1 MLYIEYPKDSTKKL
15 LEIISKFSKLVG
27 YKICCFL
34 YINNK
39 EIKKIGPFT
48 IPSKNKT
55 PRNKFN
61 QRDEN
66 TCTPKTKILMKEI
79 DEGISKL
86 KDISHS
92 WIRRIIIIKMPI
104 VHEAIYRFSAITIKI
119 RVAFF
124 TEVEQAVPKLV
135 WNHSRL
141 RRAKT
146 ILRKENKA
154 GGVTFPDFKPNYRAI
169 GTKTSLRTKL
179 VEVMEFQ
186 LSYFIF

>member
-1 MLYIEYPKDSTKKL
+1 MLNIEYPKDSTKKL

-34 YINNK
+34 YLNNN

-79 DEGISKL
+79 DEAVSKL

-104 VHEAIYRFSAITIKI
+104 VHESNLQI
-119 RVAFF
+119 
-124 TEVEQAVPKLV
+124 QC
-135 WNHSRL
+135 NHYQNYSGIFHRSR
-141 RRAKT
+141 ASSSKT
-146 ILRKENKA
+146 CMEPQQTLKSQNNLEKEKQSWRHYI
-154 GGVTFPDFKPNYRAI
+154 P
-169 GTKTSLRTKL
+169 
-179 VEVMEFQ
+179 
-186 LSYFIF
+186 